1 MRKGIFSKLAIQN
14 IRNNKSTY
22 IPYMITC
29 IFCIA
34 MIYMMEFLRDCP
46 TLDQAVRHAAEVRM
60 ILSTG
65 EIIVII
71 FCVIFLIYSNSFL
84 MKRRQKEIGLY
95 NVLGLEKTHIGIVML
110 LETII
115 TTVISL
121 IAGIAAGILG
131 SKLALLLLLRLLH
144 IPAVL
149 GFYVSLKGIVIC
161 MVMFGGIFLLI
172 LFLNL
177 AKIRLNR
184 PVELLHGNNTGEK
197 EPKAKWLMALIGFV
211 CLGIGYYLAITTE
224 SPISAISIF
233 LLAIILVMAGTYLL
247 FTAGSIVIL
256 KFLRRRKKF
265 YYKTGN
271 FISISGMLYRMKQNA
286 VGLASICILSTGVL
300 LMISMTVSIYF
311 GMNDIMVNRYPY
323 DTDLSITG
331 VSEEEC
337 QTAIDAF
344 EKAISNNA
352 VPVDKKAEE
361 IYLTIISHFDN
372 GQIQIAE
379 PNTLRDS
386 ASVLTLSLVRQSEYE
401 KLTGTDP
408 ALQDGKILAWASN
421 IFEKSDSLT
430 VNDSVFSVKKWLAD
444 SPLTCG
450 RDIVYGNAVFVVT
463 DSDFEKFEKFDEM
476 RTEMYKDASASPAG
490 QDLTVHLG
498 LDITGSDSTKIA
510 YGTPVL
516 DAIKALKD
524 NGQLSDNSWITSGIR
539 AQEYDSYYADN
550 GSLLFI
556 GIFLGSLFLM
566 GTAMIIYYKQISE
579 GYEDQNRFEIM
590 QKVGLSHREVRSS
603 IRRQILM
610 VFFLPL
616 LMAMLHI
623 SMAFPLIRR
632 MLLLFGMT
640 NTKLFIGC
648 TAGTV
653 LIFAMVYGLIYIM
666 TAKSYYHIVE
676 RK

>member
-1 MRKGIFSKLAIQN
+1 MRKGIFSKLAVQN
-14 IRNNKSTY
+14 IRNNRSTY

-34 MIYMMEFLRDCP
+34 MMYMMEFLRDCP
-46 TLDQAVRHAAEVRM
+46 TLDQAVLYASEVRM
-60 ILSTG
+60 ILSAG
-65 EIIVII
+65 EIIVKI

-95 NVLGLEKTHIGIVML
+95 NILGLERNHIGIVLL
-110 LETII
+110 LETIF
-115 TTVISL
+115 TTFISL
-121 IAGIAAGILG
+121 AGGIAAGILA
-131 SKLALLLLLRLLH
+131 SKLSLLLLLRLLH

-149 GFYVSLKGIVIC
+149 GFYVSVKGILVC
-161 MVMFGGIFLLI
+161 LAMFGAIFLLI
-172 LFLNL
+172 FLLNL
-177 AKIRLNR
+177 RRIHLSQ
-184 PVELLHGNNTGEK
+184 PVELLRGNNAGER
-197 EPKAKWLMALIGFV
+197 EPKAKWFMALSGFI

-224 SPISAISIF
+224 SPVKAIGVF
-233 LLAIILVMAGTYLL
+233 LLAVILVMAGTYLL

-256 KFLRRRKKF
+256 KLLRRKKSF
-265 YYKTGN
+265 YYRTGN

-311 GMNDIMVNRYPY
+311 GMGDTMVNRYPY
-323 DTDLSITG
+323 DTDISITG
-331 VSEEEC
+331 VSEKEC
-337 QTAIDAF
+337 QTAIAAF
-344 EKAISNNA
+344 EKAISDND

-361 IYLTIISHFDN
+361 IYLTIVCCTEHNKILITQTD
-372 GQIQIAE
+372 
-379 PNTLRDS
+379 TLS
-386 ASVLTLSLVRQSEYE
+386 NSGSVLTLSILRQSEYE

-408 ALQDGKILAWASN
+408 ALQDGEILAWVSDSAQ
-421 IFEKSDSLT
+421 KSDSIT
-430 VNDSVFSVKKWLAD
+430 VNDLAFSVKKWMD
-444 SPLTCG
+444 NSPLTCG
-450 RDIVYGNAVFVVT
+450 RDLVYDNAVFVVT
-463 DSDFEKFEKFDEM
+463 DSDFEQFDEM
-476 RTEMYKDASASPAG
+476 RSEMYKNVSSAPAG

-498 LDITGSDSTKIA
+498 LNINGSDEKKIA

-516 DAIKALKD
+516 ETIRGLRD

-539 AQEYDSYYADN
+539 AQEYNSYYADN

-556 GIFLGSLFLM
+556 GIFLGSLFLL

-590 QKVGLSHREVRSS
+590 QKVGLSHREVKSS

-616 LMAMLHI
+616 LMAMIHI

-640 NTKLFIGC
+640 NTKLFVGC
-648 TAGTV
+648 TAGTA
-653 LIFAMVYGLIYIM
+653 LIFALVYGLIYLM
-666 TAKSYYHIVE
+666 TARSYYHIVE